1 MPLPKRLKPETPG
14 SKRQPDGHCRTFTEF
29 TLQFNFGARQV
40 RRHATNRMLHFCA
53 GESSEEKSA
62 LILDRWEASAAAQQG
77 FALPRDTT
85 LWPVIGR
92 ASLPASRV

>member
-1 MPLPKRLKPETPG
+1 VPKQTLVGLNLDRRFGQQQFDWTSPTCH
-14 SKRQPDGHCRTFTEF
+14 RQDFVHQPPREC
-29 TLQFNFGARQV
+29 
-40 RRHATNRMLHFCA
+40 
-53 GESSEEKSA
+53 GESSEEKLA
-62 LILDRWEASAAAQQG
+62 LIFDRWEASAAAQQG